1 MKQIIPFSKEIEF
14 KSMINKITS
23 ISLEHTLSLE
33 NEFTVKGNFLISG
46 TYKMTEASQ
55 IDEEF
60 NYKIPVEVNIDNK
73 YDTKD
78 IIIDIDDFVYSIV
91 DEERLSIKIDL
102 LIDKLIEKEKV
113 IDDNNLFEDF
123 ESISLNDEE
132 KNIVIDRD
140 VGDIENLFLETSE
153 KEDLSI
159 SEDIIDNID
168 ESSNKDEN
176 NNLLESDN
184 VVGVES
190 IFSAFNNTEETFTTY
205 VVYIVRENDTIDS
218 IIEKYNT
225 TKEILEEYNNLK
237 DIKIG
242 SKVIIPNYNNE

>member
-190 IFSAFNNTEETFTTY
+190 IFFC
-205 VVYIVRENDTIDS
+205 I
-218 IIEKYNT
+218 
-225 TKEILEEYNNLK
+225 
-237 DIKIG
+237 
-242 SKVIIPNYNNE
+242 

>member
-132 KNIVIDRD
+132 K
-140 VGDIENLFLETSE
+140 
-153 KEDLSI
+153 
-159 SEDIIDNID
+159 
-168 ESSNKDEN
+168 
-176 NNLLESDN
+176 
-184 VVGVES
+184 
-190 IFSAFNNTEETFTTY
+190 
-205 VVYIVRENDTIDS
+205 
-218 IIEKYNT
+218 
-225 TKEILEEYNNLK
+225 EYC
-237 DIKIG
+237 
-242 SKVIIPNYNNE
+242 Y